1 MKLQNMVLTLSFV
14 SGSNPKIATGTWWE
28 KKKQYGFKNFCL
40 QQTCMTFPVI
50 HSARPSGISS
60 STGLRRRTCAVWLFC
75 ILATIPAVTVN
86 LPGPECTLTWIRGVT
101 WVLKTRPIKKRTK
114 NKRDKRGAQ
123 FRWTEIVGDP
133 WAGEYYEYQH

>member
-1 MKLQNMVLTLSFV
+1 
-14 SGSNPKIATGTWWE
+14 
-28 KKKQYGFKNFCL
+28 
-40 QQTCMTFPVI
+40 MTFPVI

-86 LPGPECTLTWIRGVT
+86 LPGPECTVTWIGGVT
-101 WVLKTRPIKKRTK
+101 WVLKTSPIKKRTK

-123 FRWTEIVGDP
+123 FRWTGIVGDP